1 MTIREDVREY
11 FEREAQRNPAS
22 PSLRASAL
30 AQARGHAVERRS
42 LQWIA
47 AAVAILLAV
56 AIIAGLLAATALGH
70 KNVAPVPAHASPSQ
84 TAAASTRLCFT
95 VPPPDWATAMAK
107 VAATLDG
114 VNFGAGAIDEQDGVV
129 YGGAWTGSR
138 QIIASVALSTGK
150 MTEVAPMSAS
160 GFGTMTYADGWL
172 VWTEPGPLVLHL
184 WNTRT
189 HEIRQVN
196 AGPQLEGTVYL
207 TGSHLAPVI
216 GHGYMAWSQ
225 PVSSVSAEL
234 RVYELA
240 TGHVTILDSGDVGS
254 LVFAGADLVWTKRDA
269 GAAHPRFV
277 FADATTLQP
286 VPAPAELRGPRE
298 IGFVAASPDRLVWTG
313 TPGMSSPNNGT
324 WFVDDLAARTI
335 RTYTAHDHYFQ
346 FPQLAGPYLVWFGA
360 DKNSIVDLR
369 SGAGFDVPLPGFVE
383 AAGDTIVVERVWG
396 LKGGV
401 SRTDVSL
408 LHPSQLSSLGPCTA

>member
-30 AQARGHAVERRS
+30 AQARGHAVERRN

-47 AAVAILLAV
+47 SAGAILLAV
-56 AIIAGLLAATALGH
+56 AIIAGLLAASDLRH

-84 TAAASTRLCFT
+84 TVAAPTVLCFT
-95 VPPPDWATAMAK
+95 APPPDWATAMAN

-114 VNFGAGAIDEQDGVV
+114 TNFAAGAIDEQDGVV

-138 QIIASVALSTGK
+138 SIIASVALATGK
-150 MTEVAPMSAS
+150 MTAVAPMSAS
-160 GFGTMTYADGWL
+160 GFGWMTYGDGWL
-172 VWTEPGPLVLHL
+172 VWVEPGVVDLQL
-184 WNTRT
+184 WNAST
-189 HEIRQVN
+189 HEIRQVA
-196 AGPQLEGTVYL
+196 AGPQLEGTSYL
-207 TGSHLAPVI
+207 TGSHNDAVI

-225 PVSSVSAEL
+225 VVSSTSAEL

-254 LVFAGADLVWTKRDA
+254 PVFAGVDLVWTKREA
-269 GAAHPRFV
+269 GADHPRFV

-286 VPAPAELRGPRE
+286 VAPPAELRDPRE
-298 IGFVAASPDRLVWTG
+298 IGSVAASPDRLAWTG
-313 TPGMSSPNNGT
+313 TPGSSSPNNGT

-335 RTYTAHDHYFQ
+335 STYTAHDHYFQ

-369 SGAGFDVPLPGFVE
+369 SGAGFDIPLPGFVE
-383 AAGDTIVVERVWG
+383 AAGDTIVVDKLSGPKESA
-396 LKGGV
+396 
-401 SRTDVSL
+401 SRTVVSV
-408 LHPSQLSSLGPCTA
+408 LHPSRLSSLGPCTT